1 MSNPYWREALTW
13 HFPQNAV
20 SAPLP
25 SRPRRRPCQ
34 MTASRL
40 SRGNRIRR
48 CLSSI
53 RGGLLDVP
61 VLIEVQASLQVLF
74 PTRAEGPDQ
83 ASQR

>member
-1 MSNPYWREALTW
+1 
-13 HFPQNAV
+13 
-20 SAPLP
+20 
-25 SRPRRRPCQ
+25 

-74 PTRAEGPDQ
+74 PTPAEGTDQ

>member
-20 SAPLP
+20 SA
-25 SRPRRRPCQ
+25 RPRRRPCQ

-74 PTRAEGPDQ
+74 PTPAEGTDQ